1 MYRDLELAE
10 VEDSDDGLL
19 DNAMVVVAV
28 LVTFLPS
35 SVVSS
40 RG

>member
-19 DNAMVVVAV
+19 DNAVVVVAV
-28 LVTFLPS
+28 LASP
-35 SVVSS
+35 VVSS

>member
-19 DNAMVVVAV
+19 DNAVAV
-28 LVTFLPS
+28 LVTLLS
-35 SVVSS
+35 SPLVSS